1 MKEAYDAGLV
11 VQPSPGAVPRF
22 KRYLDEQRGKA
33 FGDVWTD
40 IPPLNARA
48 QERLGYP
55 TQKPEA
61 LLERIIKTSSNE
73 GDVVL
78 DPFCGCGTTV
88 AAAQTLKRAW
98 IGIDITHLAISL
110 IKTRL
115 LDSYGKKIE
124 ATYKVI
130 GEPVDFAG
138 ATQLAKDDPY
148 QFQWWTL
155 GLVGA
160 RPVEKKKGADKG
172 IDGRM
177 YFHDEGVSG
186 KTKQIILSVKGGNV
200 SVKDVRDLRAS
211 PVSPAPR
218 SAGWRVDAGF
228 AGRRPRRRA
237 ETAPAVAR
245 EPDRGVAGL
254 ELPVPQ
260 LARDLLV
267 ALVEPLAVIRELAA
281 PHEIPVAEPDL
292 PEPVGVGESLAGGG
306 HAVGLAPL
314 EDPLRLVEGGDA
326 AAGDER
332 GL

>member
-1 MKEAYDAGLV
+1 VWRWTKERMKEAYDAGLV

-130 GEPVDFAG
+130 GEPVDFG
-138 ATQLAKDDPY
+138 ASRREEEGGRQGDRWPY
-148 QFQWWTL
+148 VLPRRGCERQDQADHPL
-155 GLVGA
+155 S
-160 RPVEKKKGADKG
+160 KGRERQRE
-172 IDGRM
+172 GR
-177 YFHDEGVSG
+177 
-186 KTKQIILSVKGGNV
+186 
-200 SVKDVRDLRAS
+200 
-211 PVSPAPR
+211 PR
-218 SAGWRVDAGF
+218 STGRLTRLTGAPLSRLARRRRLRREATTTARRDG
-228 AGRRPRRRA
+228 AGRRSRA
-237 ETAPAVAR
+237 
-245 EPDRGVAGL
+245 
-254 ELPVPQ
+254 
-260 LARDLLV
+260 
-267 ALVEPLAVIRELAA
+267 
-281 PHEIPVAEPDL
+281 
-292 PEPVGVGESLAGGG
+292 
-306 HAVGLAPL
+306 
-314 EDPLRLVEGGDA
+314 
-326 AAGDER
+326 
-332 GL
+332 

>member
-1 MKEAYDAGLV
+1 
-11 VQPSPGAVPRF
+11 VPRF

-33 FGDVWTD
+33 SGDVWTD

-61 LLERIIKTSSNE
+61 LLERIIKT
-73 GDVVL
+73 
-78 DPFCGCGTTV
+78 
-88 AAAQTLKRAW
+88 
-98 IGIDITHLAISL
+98 
-110 IKTRL
+110 RL
-115 LDSYGKKIE
+115 LDAYGKKIE

-148 QFQWWTL
+148 QFPWWTL

-200 SVKDVRDLRAS
+200 SVKDVRDLRGAS

-245 EPDRGVAGL
+245 EPDRGVAGF

-281 PHEIPVAEPDL
+281 PHEIPVAEPGL

-314 EDPLRLVEGGDA
+314 EDPFRLVEGGDA